1 MSNWDYEDLKKLE
14 LDVDKKDITF
24 HINENLPIHLN
35 ETFKQACRKNDYQ
48 IMAAILESNHNGF
61 WEYCIFN
68 WGLRMSCSEINIHSI
83 EYMLSKVY
91 IEEDEYNYG
100 FLSEA
105 IRRNNKFVLTYLTT
119 VNPYLTFVSYDEQK
133 YYYVARNDILFA
145 ILKKKAQIIQQ
156 WWKSIYYN
164 PRHRI
169 CIERLSNQ
177 YDSFI

>member
-35 ETFKQACRKNDYQ
+35 ETFKQACRENDYI
-48 IMAAILESNHNGF
+48 IMDSILESNHNGF
-61 WEYCIFN
+61 LEDCIFN
-68 WGLRMSCSEINIHSI
+68 WGLHMSCSETNINSI
-83 EYMLSKVY
+83 KYMSSKVCTK
-91 IEEDEYNYG
+91 EEDDRYR

-105 IRRNNKFVLTYLTT
+105 IIRNNKDVLTHLAT

-133 YYYVARNDILFA
+133 YYYVAKNDILIS
-145 ILKKKAQIIQQ
+145 ILEKKVRIIQQ

-164 PRHRI
+164 PRHYI

-177 YDSFI
+177 YDLLI